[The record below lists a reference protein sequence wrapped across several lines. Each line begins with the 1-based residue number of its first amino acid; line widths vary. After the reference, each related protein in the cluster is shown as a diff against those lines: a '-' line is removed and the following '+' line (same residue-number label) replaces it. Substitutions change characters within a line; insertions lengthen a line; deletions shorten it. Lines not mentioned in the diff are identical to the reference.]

1 LYVICDEEVCA
12 RAGWNVVELAS
23 ACLDHGA
30 RFLQLRAKR
39 AASGP
44 MLQTARA
51 MVQRASGV
59 NASLIVNDRADIAR
73 LAGAAGVHVG
83 QEDLVPSAVRGLVG
97 EAALIGQSTHTPE
110 QLRRALQ
117 EADPLN
123 YLAVG
128 PVFGTATKATG
139 YAPIG
144 LGDVRRARAAIAA
157 SRRPDMPLVA
167 IGGITLDNAP
177 SVIQAGADAVAVIT
191 DILTTGDPGARV
203 TAFLRTLGESH

>member
-12 RAGWNVVELAS
+12 RAGWNVVALAS
-23 ACLDHGA
+23 ACLDRGA
-30 RFLQLRAKR
+30 GFLQLRAKR

-51 MVQRASGV
+51 IVQRASGV

-83 QEDLVPSAVRGLVG
+83 QDDLAPSAVRGMVG
-97 EAALIGQSTHTPE
+97 GAALIGRSTHTPE
-110 QLRRALQ
+110 QLRRAL
-117 EADPLN
+117 EEGEPVN

-128 PVFGTATKATG
+128 PVFGTTTKATG
-139 YAPIG
+139 YHPIG
-144 LGDVRRARAAIAA
+144 LGAVRRARAVIAA
-157 SRRPDMPLVA
+157 SSTPDMPLVA
-167 IGGITLDNAP
+167 IGGINLDNAA
-177 SVIQAGADAVAVIT
+177 SVIRAGADAVAVIS